1 MRPTAWKWLTTVAS
15 IGALVLLLLVPI
27 ASAGVSAPKSPA
39 NAKAASEP
47 AAQGVSW
54 YWEDQRHQEVQDPVG
69 NTYTIEGPNPFCPQ
83 APGDLGAVGQ
93 TCAPGRIPVEIQG
106 GDYDTPNKMSAVNF
120 DFSLVP
126 IGSKVKEFKVTFL
139 QAKPG
144 CYDQDKD
151 GAPSAGDRCEETDAV
166 NVEDHKLQ
174 ACQIDD
180 FFGNGS
186 ARPYDE
192 APKYKCVS
200 SDPVAEQK
208 EEKVKGAEHPLN
220 DDTPDHTWTFDLTP
234 LAQKWTSGTVQ
245 TSIMLVGAPPKDYD
259 PENKDAQDSW
269 RVVLAGPQANQGI
282 VTSLTATD
290 PPATPPPPPPTDD
303 GSTGDLGTTGTGTDF
318 GTGSTDFGTGSTTGG
333 TDFGTGGTG
342 TGTAPGVDT
351 PGVATPQPSPIA
363 AAAPAETN
371 DFPMYMWL
379 AILAGI
385 IGFSLV
391 RNVVIEAT
399 TGVRPNGVLAQIKS
413 LNAQRTGAAPGEGA
427 ATGGSGVA
435 GALGSVGEG
444 FSSFAGKVKSI
455 FKRG

>member
-1 MRPTAWKWLTTVAS
+1 MRPAAWKWLTIVAS
-15 IGALVLLLLVPI
+15 VAMVVLLLVPI
-27 ASAGVSAPKSPA
+27 AAFAGSKSTRGVKD
-39 NAKAASEP
+39 AKGASEP

-126 IGSKVKEFKVTFL
+126 IGSKVTSFKVTFL

-144 CYDQDKD
+144 CYDQDDD
-151 GAPSAGDRCEETDAV
+151 GAPSAGDRCEETDAL
-166 NVEDHKLQ
+166 NVAGHRLQ
-174 ACQIDD
+174 ACQIGD

-186 ARPYDE
+186 ARPYEE

-200 SDPVAEQK
+200 SDPTAEQK
-208 EEKVKGAEHPLN
+208 EAKVKGAEHPLN

-234 LAQKWTSGTVQ
+234 LAQKWTTGTVQ
-245 TSIMLVGAPPKDYD
+245 SSIMLVGAPPKDYD
-259 PENKDAQDSW
+259 PENKDAQDDW
-269 RVVLAGPQANQGI
+269 RVVLAGPQANSGI
-282 VTSLTATD
+282 TTSLAATD
-290 PPATPPPPPPTDD
+290 PPAAPEPPAVDDPT
-303 GSTGDLGTTGTGTDF
+303 TTDPGLD
-318 GTGSTDFGTGSTTGG
+318 TGG
-333 TDFGTGGTG
+333 TDFGTGTTDFGTG
-342 TGTAPGVDT
+342 TTTGATDFGTGGTGATDSNTDAAGV
-351 PGVATPQPSPIA
+351 PTPQPSPIA
-363 AAAPAETN
+363 AAAPIEPN
-371 DFPMYMWL
+371 DFPLYMWL

-385 IGFSLV
+385 VGFSLV

-399 TGVRPNGVLAQIKS
+399 TGIRPNGVLAQIKS
-413 LNAQRTGAAPGEGA
+413 LNAQRKGVAPAEGA
-427 ATGGSGVA
+427 ATGGSSGA
-435 GALGSVGEG
+435 AAALGSVGAG